1 MENLLGCPQAA
12 SMDQF
17 IAAHASYLDTILQ
30 RALLE
35 ERSAELASKLVAI
48 FELCLRFKVC
58 VPRRA
63 TFVRHERGQGGACGA
78 HQSHDTGR

>member
-1 MENLLGCPQAA
+1 
-12 SMDQF
+12 MDEF
-17 IAAHASYLDTILQ
+17 IAAHALYLDTILQ

-58 VPRRA
+58 ALRA
-63 TFVRHERGQGGACGA
+63 SPTC
-78 HQSHDTGR
+78 SHDSTAGV